1 MSSIFALQLGA
12 ALLLGVLAL
21 GLELYAL
28 IDALRQPPAAYLAA
42 GKRTK
47 GLWVGITVAAS
58 LVGFVSVNN
67 PIVICGSKRRSLEHP
82 RGRRGSGLPHRRAPG
97 AASGAW
103 PGRVERAIRAVV
115 TVWLS

>member
-1 MSSIFALQLGA
+1 VSSIFALQMGA

-21 GLELYAL
+21 GLEVFAL
-28 IDALRQPPAAYLAA
+28 VDALRQPPAAFLAA

-67 PIVICGSKRRSLEHP
+67 PISMVSILAVVGAAVYLTDVRPALHQV
-82 RGRRGSGLPHRRAPG
+82 RGRGGS
-97 AASGAW
+97 SGPYGPW
-103 PGRVERAIRAVV
+103 
-115 TVWLS
+115 

>member
-1 MSSIFALQLGA
+1 MGA

-21 GLELYAL
+21 GLEVFAL
-28 IDALRQPPAAYLAA
+28 VDALRQPPAAFLAA

-67 PIVICGSKRRSLEHP
+67 PISMVSILAVVGAAVYLTDVRPALNQV
-82 RGRRGSGLPHRRAPG
+82 RGRGGS
-97 AASGAW
+97 SGPYGPW
-103 PGRVERAIRAVV
+103 
-115 TVWLS
+115 